1 MIICIIS
8 GKSHTTLA
16 LFLTIP
22 TQLAPLCR
30 KLISNAKPKQKARP
44 DNPNTQIK
52 KKQGIKII
60 KAKT

>member
-8 GKSHTTLA
+8 GKSYTTLA

-52 KKQGIKII
+52 KNKESK
-60 KAKT
+60 